1 MSRNIKIF
9 VIFHLLFF
17 TSNYLKSQSFD
28 GENAISQFYSLSD
41 NSNLEDTK
49 TSYLSNSNSQK
60 QSFVIDFY
68 STSLQKAVKSNNTKD
83 IVVSYYNQAL
93 AYYQG
98 GDFANSITN
107 LNNCILN
114 SKTKECSDVKHSAL
128 YLKGLI
134 LGMQGDLKT
143 GFDNLNSSKEYFT
156 KQKDKKG
163 ISDFYYYS
171 GILYLEKGDF
181 EAAFENFFEAI
192 FLKTEIGDEKGI
204 AEAKLKIA
212 SYLILFEKSQDAQ
225 NYANDAVEYAEKT
238 SDQRIKAMALN
249 YMGEAY
255 TIVKKYSKANLYIVS
270 SQTINEEIENKAG
283 LIQNKNAL
291 AKLATEMNEFKIA
304 EDILNNSLELQSKL
318 NTNIFEAYSYY
329 LFGNLYYKSSKVSQ
343 SLAFLNKAES
353 LSDKT
358 SKIYVKYI
366 VYKLFQTIYTSSKDY
381 KNATLINEKL
391 KEIEDKNQISS
402 SYIQFV
408 KLEKTRIKAE
418 KEKKEI
424 ESKAEDKY
432 QSVLVKSSKFKLF
445 ALSGIIVA
453 LLIIVGL
460 LIYQVY
466 SKKKTNAE
474 LTKNNQIINL
484 KNEELRRLNNH
495 LEEARRRAVVANEAK
510 SNFLAVTS
518 HEIRTPM
525 NGIIGMSSLLLET
538 SLDDEQR
545 KFVNSIHKNGENLL
559 VILNDILDFSKIE
572 AGKIDIEEKSINL
585 EKLFDEV
592 FTIFEKQAQDKNIS
606 LIKEIL
612 PDSPKFIKGD
622 ILRIRQVLVNL
633 VSNAVKF
640 TENGFVK
647 IRMEQL
653 EERNEGE
660 KIFSK
665 IRYSV
670 IDQGIGISAEKQEKI
685 FESFEQED
693 SSTSRKFGGI
703 GLGLSI
709 SKRLVEL
716 MGGMIGLSSEKG
728 AGTTFYFDL
737 LSEIAESITPVIE
750 EKKVKVQESKEKSL
764 AEIYPMKIMVAED
777 NPFNKMY
784 IEKLFHNFGYYEVAF
799 AENGFEVLSLM
810 KSGTFDVIFMDI
822 QMPEMDGIETAH
834 KIFES
839 YTESRPMIVALT
851 ADAQGTN
858 GDYYINQG
866 FDEYLGKP
874 FKADELKNMLE
885 KICNK
890 KTSVPS

>member
-1 MSRNIKIF
+1 MSRSIKIIL
-9 VIFHLLFF
+9 IFQLLFF
-17 TSNYLKSQSFD
+17 VSKNLKSQNND
-28 GENAISQFYSLSD
+28 RENASNYFYSLSD

-49 TSYLSNSNSQK
+49 TSYLSTAKSQK

-68 STSLQKAVKSNNTKD
+68 STSLQKAISQKNVKD
-83 IVVSYYNQAL
+83 IAVSYYNKGL
-93 AYYQG
+93 SYFNG
-98 GDFANSITN
+98 GDLENSLIN
-107 LNNCILN
+107 LNNCVSN
-114 SKTKECSDVKHSAL
+114 SKTKECANVKHSAIYL
-128 YLKGLI
+128 IGVIEGLKGDFTRGINNLI
-134 LGMQGDLKT
+134 I
-143 GFDNLNSSKEYFT
+143 SKEFFT
-156 KQKDKKG
+156 KHNNKKG
-163 ISDFYYYS
+163 ISDYYYYS
-171 GILYLEKGDF
+171 GILNLEFGDF
-181 EAAFENFFEAI
+181 ENAFENFFEAI
-192 FLKTEIGDEKGI
+192 VLKNEIGDEKGV

-212 SYLILFEKSQDAQ
+212 SYLILFDKSQDAQ
-225 NYANDAVEYAEKT
+225 NYANDAIEYAEKT
-238 SDQRIKAMALN
+238 TDQRIKAMALN
-249 YMGEAY
+249 YLGEAF
-255 TIVKKYSKANLYIVS
+255 IIEKKYSKANLYLVS
-270 SQTINEEIENKAG
+270 SQSINEEIENKLG

-291 AKLATEMNEFKIA
+291 AKLATEMNEYKIA
-304 EDILNNSLELQSKL
+304 EEILNSSLDIQTQLKSKI
-318 NTNIFEAYSYY
+318 NEAYTYY
-329 LFGNLYYKSSKVSQ
+329 LFGKLYYNSNKISQ
-343 SLAFLNKAES
+343 SLAFLNKSES
-353 LSDKT
+353 LAEKS
-358 SKIYVKYI
+358 SKIHVKYI
-366 VYKLFQTIYTSSKDY
+366 VYKLFETIYTSSKDY

-391 KEIEDKNQISS
+391 KTIEEKNHVSS
-402 SYIQFV
+402 SYLQFL

-418 KEKKEI
+418 KDKKEI
-424 ESKAEDKY
+424 ENKAENKY
-432 QSVLVKSSKFKLF
+432 QSVVVKSSIFKLY

-453 LLIIVGL
+453 LLIILGL
-460 LIYQVY
+460 LIYQVI
-466 SKKKTNAE
+466 SKKRANEE
-474 LTKNNQIINL
+474 LSKNNQVISI

-538 SLDDEQR
+538 NLDEEQR

-572 AGKIDIEEKSINL
+572 AGKVDIEEQSINL

-592 FTIFEKQAQDKNIS
+592 FTIFEKQAQDKNIN
-606 LIKEIL
+606 LIKEIE
-612 PDSPKFIKGD
+612 PNAPKYIKGD

-647 IRMEQL
+647 IRLEQL

-660 KIFSK
+660 KTFSK

-670 IDQGIGISAEKQEKI
+670 IDQGIGITPEKQEKI

-716 MGGMIGLSSEKG
+716 MGGMIGLKSEKG

-737 LSEIAESITPVIE
+737 LSEIAENMQSTVDENKDKPKAND
-750 EKKVKVQESKEKSL
+750 EKLL
-764 AEIYPMKIMVAED
+764 AEICPLSIMVAED

-784 IEKLFHNFGYYEVAF
+784 IEKLFHNFGYNEVAF

-810 KSGTFDVIFMDI
+810 KSGTYDVIFMDI
-822 QMPEMDGIETAH
+822 QMPEMDGIETTH
-834 KIFES
+834 KIFET
-839 YTESRPMIVALT
+839 YPENRPLIVALT

-874 FKADELKNMLE
+874 FKADELKSMLE
-885 KICNK
+885 KICSK
-890 KTSVPS
+890 KEAITT